1 MITSINK
8 SNAGRYTA
16 LFEKATKALRNG
28 NYINQDWA
36 ITDLES
42 YFSNIK
48 NLLTIDKKYT
58 ILPIDEDYFEIDANS
73 RSISIPNSFRKNGIA
88 VEGDE
93 IAEIVYFR
101 VNRYFDFMDLNNA
114 DIFIQWET
122 DLQSGVSKEWVRD
135 IESDP
140 DYLIFGWP
148 IDSRITAQ
156 AGTIKFQVRFIMWDD
171 ATNADRKITYNLSTL
186 TTQVVVNP
194 GLAVSAS
201 DLVASE
207 EYNEMIQ
214 NRLKD
219 TEITG
224 SSIPDTPEFLVGLEK
239 KEIDLGGDGTVTL
252 LVQAYAPDA
261 GAITYAW
268 RKNSLNAPDISKENG
283 ADIAYIETEDET
295 AQESKSYY
303 LGKTIDEIT
312 SYAIITDLTVGE
324 NVALYEEQHG
334 GKVYERFGKLI
345 VSSVGDYYAVAKNR
359 VNASTASAASGPVTI
374 PGPKESTIVLNT
386 TDFIMDADNQ
396 YEITLS
402 PEVTNTSTTD
412 IKYQWIKDGV
422 DIEGAN
428 KATYTV
434 KGDGVTKDKQ
444 GKFALRVTATRNKV
458 SIDNT
463 NEELYWVTYA
473 AQAPTNV
480 ILTADYYTAGEEIVI
495 DHIVFDNDYYDENN
509 TYSYQWYRVKQNGEK
524 TAISGATN
532 AAYQT
537 SISQGGE
544 KIQCGVKN
552 NYNGTISEE
561 AFSTIIV
568 LSAADV
574 D

>member
-224 SSIPDTPEFLVGLEK
+224 SSTPDTPEFLVGLEK
-239 KEIDLGGDGTVTL
+239 KEIDLGEDGTVTL

-283 ADIAYIETEDET
+283 ADTAYIETKDEK

-303 LGKTIDEIT
+303 LGKTIDEVA
-312 SYAIITDLTVGE
+312 SYTIITDLTVGE
-324 NVALYEEQHG
+324 DVALYEKQNG
-334 GKVYERFGKLI
+334 GKVYERYGKLV
-345 VSSVGDYYAVAKNR
+345 VSSVGDYYAIAQNR
-359 VNASTASAASGPVTI
+359 VNASTASATSGPVTI

-473 AQAPTNV
+473 AQAPTSV

-495 DHIVFDNDYYDENN
+495 DHIVFDNDYYDESN

-524 TAISGATN
+524 TAISGAIN

-568 LSAADV
+568 LSAVDV

>member
-171 ATNADRKITYNLSTL
+171 AINADRKITYNLSTL

-224 SSIPDTPEFLVGLEK
+224 SSTPDTPEFLVGLEK
-239 KEIDLGGDGTVTL
+239 KEIDLGEDGTVTL

-303 LGKTIDEIT
+303 LGKTIDEVT